1 MTEAHTEQNW
11 LDSVRTQLLRGEIAS
26 AQNNLVQALAEFPES
41 ADLRRIQAGIF
52 QRTDQ
57 THAAE
62 KVLRAL
68 LKQNAGDTASAF
80 ALAHLLKGEGC
91 TAAAADALR
100 TCLATEPNARNPE
113 LAIAAIE
120 LLDDVGRKADADAI
134 AKVAVAATPGD
145 ARLHAYAGML
155 AMQVGA
161 FESARQH
168 YLFALQ
174 HDPRAWEWHAPLGL
188 SSAQRY
194 ADKHHPDF
202 ALFRDGLQRAT
213 LSDPARSELHFAM
226 GKAHDDIG
234 ECAEAAR
241 QFRAGNAIAHRLTK
255 WSRRT
260 WRRSV
265 EARLSSSPSRL
276 TFTAEPTA
284 DFTPIFIVGMPRSGT
299 TLLAELLASFP
310 KVCNRGELPWLAQ
323 LATQPDIIDLHQST
337 SLRKAAMLYARHS
350 RQDDTPDS
358 RWFLDKQP
366 LNFRYLDLA
375 LALFPDAKIIF
386 CRRGARDNALSLWTQ
401 CFLEDVQGYS
411 YDFRDIALVMDD
423 CERLMAHW
431 QQRYGPSIREIHY
444 EDLVANPDRI
454 TAALANWIG
463 LPTRS
468 AETQPAG
475 PNSTIS
481 TASLWQARQPVHSR
495 SIGRWARF
503 VQEVPELLKFKT
515 A

>member
-1 MTEAHTEQNW
+1 MTPTRTEQNW
-11 LDSVRTQLLRGEIAS
+11 LDSARAQLLRGEVAS
-26 AQNNLVQALAEFPES
+26 AQNTLAQALAEFPES
-41 ADLRRIQAGIF
+41 TDLHRIQAGIF
-52 QRTDQ
+52 QRTGQ
-57 THAAE
+57 IHAAE

-91 TAAAADALR
+91 TAAASNALR
-100 TCLATEPNARNPE
+100 TCLETEPNARNPE

-120 LLDDVGRKADADAI
+120 LLDDMDRKADASAI
-134 AKVAVAATPGD
+134 AEIAAASNPSD

-161 FESARQH
+161 FESARWH
-168 YLFALQ
+168 YLFALK
-174 HDPRAWEWHAPLGL
+174 HDPHAWEWHVPLGL

-202 ALFRDGLQRAT
+202 ALFRDGLQQAT
-213 LSDPARSELHFAM
+213 LSDLARSELHFAL

-234 ECAEAAR
+234 ECKEATR
-241 QFRAGNAIAHRLTK
+241 QYRAGNAIAHQLTK
-255 WSRRT
+255 WSRKT

-276 TFTAEPTA
+276 TPTAAPTA

-310 KVCNRGELPWLAQ
+310 KVCNRGELPWLAH
-323 LATQPDIIDLHQST
+323 LAAQPDLIDLHQPA
-337 SLRKAAMLYARHS
+337 SLRKAAMLYAGHS
-350 RQDDTPDS
+350 RQDDAPGS

-375 LALFPDAKIIF
+375 LAMFPDAKIIF
-386 CRRGARDNALSLWTQ
+386 CRRDARDNALSLWTQ

-431 QQRYGPSIREIHY
+431 QQRYGPSIRELHY
-444 EDLVANPDRI
+444 EDLVANPDRV
-454 TAALANWIG
+454 TTALAGWIG
-463 LPTRS
+463 LPSRS
-468 AETQPAG
+468 AGVQTTESNP
-475 PNSTIS
+475 TIS
-481 TASLWQARQPVHSR
+481 TASLWQARQPVYSR
-495 SIGRWARF
+495 SIGRWKRF
-503 VQEVPELLKFKT
+503 IQEVPELLKFKT

>member
-1 MTEAHTEQNW
+1 MRTEQDW
-11 LDSVRTQLLRGEIAS
+11 LDSVRAQLLRGEVAP
-26 AQNNLVQALAEFPES
+26 AQNTLAQAFAEFPES

-52 QRTDQ
+52 QRTDRID
-57 THAAE
+57 AAE

-80 ALAHLLKGEGC
+80 ALAHLLKNKGC
-91 TAAAADALR
+91 TAAAANALR

-113 LAIAAIE
+113 LAITAIE
-120 LLDDVGRKADADAI
+120 LLDDMDRKADAAAI
-134 AKVAVAATPGD
+134 AEAAVAETPGD
-145 ARLHAYAGML
+145 ARLRAYAGML

-161 FESARQH
+161 FESARRH
-168 YLFALQ
+168 YLFALK
-174 HDPRAWEWHAPLGL
+174 HDPRAWEWHVPLGL

-202 ALFRDGLQRAT
+202 ALFRDGLQQAT
-213 LSDPARSELHFAM
+213 LSDLARSELHFAM

-234 ECAEAAR
+234 ECTEAAR
-241 QFRAGNAIAHRLTK
+241 QFRAGNAIAHRRTK
-255 WSRRT
+255 WSRKT

-265 EARLSSSPSRL
+265 EARLSSPSRL
-276 TFTAEPTA
+276 TLTVEPTA
-284 DFTPIFIVGMPRSGT
+284 GFTPIFIVGMPRSGT

-310 KVCNRGELPWLAQ
+310 KVCNRGELPWLAH
-323 LATQPDIIDLHQST
+323 LASQPDIIDLHQSA
-337 SLRKAAMLYARHS
+337 SLRKAAMLYAGHS
-350 RQDDTPDS
+350 RQDDAPES

-375 LALFPDAKIIF
+375 LAMFPDAKIIF
-386 CRRGARDNALSLWTQ
+386 CRRDARDNALSLWAQ
-401 CFLEDVQGYS
+401 CFLEEVQGYS

-431 QQRYGPSIREIHY
+431 QQRYGPSIRDIHY
-444 EDLVANPDRI
+444 EDLVANPGRI
-454 TAALANWIG
+454 TAALVDWIG

-468 AETQPAG
+468 AGSQTAG
-475 PNSTIS
+475 SNSTIS
-481 TASLWQARQPVHSR
+481 TASLWQVRQPVHSR
-495 SIGRWARF
+495 SIGRWERF
-503 VQEVPELLKFKT
+503 AQEVPELLNFKT